1 MKLGAV
7 ILAAGAASRMQQAKM
22 LLPFA
27 KQTILSHILGEALAI
42 EPDKLCLVTGCY
54 HKEIRESLAEQAVP
68 LVYNEFWQEGM
79 AGSIRLGMA
88 TLLQGDPDL
97 DAVILLVSDQPFIS
111 RQLLATMSAIG
122 KATDKG
128 IVAATY
134 SGITGTPVLFKSNY
148 FAQLQN
154 LRGDSGAKSILKQ
167 YMEDVEVVDFPLG
180 AADIDTPE
188 DYENYCLTT

>member
-7 ILAAGAASRMQQAKM
+7 ILAAGAASRMQKAKM

-27 KQTILSHILGEALAI
+27 KRTILSHILEEALAI

-54 HKEIRESLAEQAVP
+54 HNEIRESLSEQEVH
-68 LVYNEFWQEGM
+68 LVFNEYWKEGM
-79 AGSIRLGMA
+79 AGSIGLGLA
-88 TLLQGDPDL
+88 TLLQWERNL

-122 KATDKG
+122 TASDKG

-148 FAQLQN
+148 FTQLQN
-154 LRGDSGAKSILKQ
+154 LRGDSGAKSILKR
-167 YMEDVEVVDFPLG
+167 YPEDVERVDFPLG
-180 AADIDTPE
+180 AVDIDTPE